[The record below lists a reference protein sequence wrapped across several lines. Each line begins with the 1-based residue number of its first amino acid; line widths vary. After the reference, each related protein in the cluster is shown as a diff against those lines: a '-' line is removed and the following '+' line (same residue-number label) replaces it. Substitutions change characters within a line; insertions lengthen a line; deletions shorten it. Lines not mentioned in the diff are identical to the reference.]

1 VQPGS
6 GRLGAVS
13 AYFRL
18 SGIAG
23 ALGTTLLAADLFA
36 PSLPVRSSISNPVIA
51 LAAAALVTFGFFRT
65 SQLLDRRQKSGATMA
80 GLCFIGPMIGYAT
93 GAAPSLST
101 LIVSGLGL
109 ALVASVWR
117 HLE

>member
-1 VQPGS
+1 M
-6 GRLGAVS
+6 
-13 AYFRL
+13 
-18 SGIAG
+18 
-23 ALGTTLLAADLFA
+23 AADLFA
-36 PSLPVRSSISNPVIA
+36 PSLPIRTTLSNSVIA

-65 SQLLDRRQKSGATMA
+65 SQLLDQRQKTGAAMA

-93 GAAPSLST
+93 GTLPSLST
-101 LIVSGLGL
+101 LIISGVGL